1 MSGIEQFE
9 NQSYLSL
16 QTYRKNGDAMPT
28 PVWFVQAGDQFYVRT
43 IAGSGKVKRI
53 HNNPNI
59 KIMPCGRMGEPL
71 GTWIAA
77 QANEILDEETFT
89 LVRSLLAAKYGE
101 PFKTMEAQ
109 TQASGQK
116 YTVLLIKPEN

>member
-16 QTYRKNGDAMPT
+16 QTYRKNGAAMPT
-28 PVWFVQAGDQFYVRT
+28 PVWFAQAGEQFYIRT

-53 HNNPNI
+53 HNNP
-59 KIMPCGRMGEPL
+59 KVQIMPCGRVGEPL

-77 QANEILDEETFT
+77 QAQEILDDETFT
-89 LVRSLLAAKYGE
+89 LVRSLLLAKYGE
-101 PFKTMEAQ
+101 AFKATE